1 MSKTKEYLNQLT
13 EEQLIDLQI
22 LYEVI
27 GPECDNSL

>member
-13 EEQLIDLQI
+13 EEQLSNLQI